1 MRGGDVRMSLS
12 EMSDEELKR
21 RFISLWQS
29 VYEFECFGSHDLIEL
44 EVIAQ
49 ELERRGYEITEVRK
63 PRIRKTK

>member
-1 MRGGDVRMSLS
+1 VIEMELEKLS
-12 EMSDEELKR
+12 DRELKN
-21 RFISLWQS
+21 RFISLWQN

>member
-1 MRGGDVRMSLS
+1 
-12 EMSDEELKR
+12 MSDEELKR

-29 VYEFECFGSHDLIEL
+29 VYEFECYGSHDLIEL

>member
-1 MRGGDVRMSLS
+1 MSLS

-29 VYEFECFGSHDLIEL
+29 VYEFECYGSHDLIEL